1 LTEKSGG
8 NIWRMLDEFKPQFG
22 KFPLKVPFTKRFNDY
37 VCGGDLKSKETI
49 EIQYLIKYN

>member
-8 NIWRMLDEFKPQFG
+8 NIWRMLDEFKPPFV

-37 VCGGDLKSKETI
+37 VCGGEKKL
-49 EIQYLIKYN
+49 LISLGK